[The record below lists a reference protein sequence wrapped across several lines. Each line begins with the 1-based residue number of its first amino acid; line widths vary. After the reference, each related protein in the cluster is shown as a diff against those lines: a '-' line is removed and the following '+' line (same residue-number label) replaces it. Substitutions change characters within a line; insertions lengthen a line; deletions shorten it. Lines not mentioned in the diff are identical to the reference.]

1 MAISANIGI
10 GAAIVIVGLAG
21 LVYSMPL
28 ASNAAANKSGPVFQE
43 ADVPKYPTNFMQYV
57 ALEIISAAVLT
68 GGIAMLSLGLS
79 DTLKEKNQTTQLD
92 TKRTNVDTHA

>member
-1 MAISANIGI
+1 
-10 GAAIVIVGLAG
+10 
-21 LVYSMPL
+21 
-28 ASNAAANKSGPVFQE
+28 
-43 ADVPKYPTNFMQYV
+43 MQYV